1 VVESSVVGLRKPDP
15 KIYKLACERLS
26 VKPAETVFLDDLGP
40 NLVPAKK
47 LGIYTIQVREL

>member
-47 LGIYTIQVREL
+47 LGIHTIQV